1 MYDAGIKNDKLSLLQ
16 KINQV
21 NRVAVKTPQRMSQRK
36 TTEQIICQGEP
47 WGPIKC
53 SLQIDDIGK
62 ESIDNS
68 LEPYKYND
76 EV

>member
-1 MYDAGIKNDKLSLLQ
+1 
-16 KINQV
+16 
-21 NRVAVKTPQRMSQRK
+21 MSQRK

-47 WGPIKC
+47 WGPIEC

-68 LEPYKYND
+68 LEPYKYKMKFKYQAWGLLMIS
-76 EV
+76 